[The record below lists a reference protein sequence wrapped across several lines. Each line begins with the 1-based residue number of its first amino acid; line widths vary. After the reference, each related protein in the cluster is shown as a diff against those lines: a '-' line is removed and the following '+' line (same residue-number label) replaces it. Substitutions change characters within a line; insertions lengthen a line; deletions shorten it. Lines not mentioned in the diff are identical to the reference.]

1 MVSEAFVDTYASIY
15 LWEEA
20 YLADEK
26 KYGVGASHCFFLM
39 STIKCIV
46 LSSMITTKYIFDIFF
61 K

>member
-26 KYGVGASHCFFLM
+26 KIWGREQPLFLFNFNRKVYCFGFYDDYKIIL
-39 STIKCIV
+39 
-46 LSSMITTKYIFDIFF
+46 
-61 K
+61 